1 MVQPN
6 AHHHTGCGATE
17 EAQPYASPST
27 GHRQPSPADSDR
39 QKSLNAYGQAF
50 QACPKRRECSGYI
63 PSYSPRDRHLASTR
77 VLKKASS
84 ARATGP
90 RGILGV
96 VVFVGKVALVA
107 HRRRGGRMGGSLWSA
122 VVMVSWVAKGAQTDN
137 TIATL
142 PILVAGSV

>member
-6 AHHHTGCGATE
+6 AHQHTGCGATE
-17 EAQPYASPST
+17 EAQPYASPSA
-27 GHRQPSPADSDR
+27 GHRQPRPADSDR

-96 VVFVGKVALVA
+96 VVSVGKVALVA
-107 HRRRGGRMGGSLWSA
+107 DRRRGGRMGGSLWSA
-122 VVMVSWVAKGAQTDN
+122 VVMVSWVAKGAQT
-137 TIATL
+137 TQSL
-142 PILVAGSV
+142 PSRF